1 MIGLIFKLTL
11 CVRLLLVYK
20 RLLSFFRLNAFINV
34 YYNFF
39 DVYHIYDKNFVI
51 ISWVRVAPVNPLPQ

>member
-1 MIGLIFKLTL
+1 MIGLIFELTL
-11 CVRLLLVYK
+11 CVRLLLVHK

-51 ISWVRVAPVNPLPQ
+51 ISWVAVGPVNPLPQ